1 MTHRGASSG
10 TKDLALLV
18 LRNVCLLPWSQT
30 YRGRIGNGQGDF
42 IWHPTQSKSARKQ
55 VLITRTYAEK
65 YELSMDETSF
75 ASLSLSL
82 GWKGFLYESETWHRV
97 GTVTELSGGGTPP
110 PYFFLNPRYLKCT
123 TISSQDGG
131 GLGTCISSFN
141 FIDCKICPVKTQQS
155 FQGCVATVPECRKK
169 VFFLI
174 IKFRQC

>member
-1 MTHRGASSG
+1 MKSNIPGSYREWARWFYLTPNTVEKCPKASFNYTNVRRKVRTFNGRNVFCEFKSIIRMKRFFVWKWNLASCWNCHRIEWRGA
-10 TKDLALLV
+10 
-18 LRNVCLLPWSQT
+18 
-30 YRGRIGNGQGDF
+30 
-42 IWHPTQSKSARKQ
+42 
-55 VLITRTYAEK
+55 
-65 YELSMDETSF
+65 
-75 ASLSLSL
+75 
-82 GWKGFLYESETWHRV
+82 
-97 GTVTELSGGGTPP
+97 PP
-110 PYFFLNPRYLKCT
+110 PYFFLNPRYLECT